1 MQAILRV
8 GSFVVNGASAR
19 LFKQEE
25 CSLMFCG
32 DSVKL
37 PVRICRPGGWIGEG
51 RMQAGVRVVPRSPN
65 DGGPVLR
72 PQGLVGKME
81 RDLGSGSGG

>member
-1 MQAILRV
+1 MQAILRL

-37 PVRICRPGGWIGEG
+37 PVQICRPGGWIREG
-51 RMQAGVRVVPRSPN
+51 RMRAETRVVPRSPN
-65 DGGPVLR
+65 GGGPVLR